1 MTSDGQRP
9 DTDDYDLLT
18 FGEVAARLAEE
29 LAAQTAELEAL
40 RRQRASDPEQIH
52 RLEQRIDRLK
62 EGAARYRQEQHTSSV
77 FARRFGAVLSA
88 PPESQSDRPPWR

>member
-29 LAAQTAELEAL
+29 LAAQTKELETM
-40 RRQRASDPEQIH
+40 REQPDSDPERIR
-52 RLEQRIDRLK
+52 RLEQRIDGLQA
-62 EGAARYRQEQHTSSV
+62 GAERYRQEERSSGV
-77 FARRFGAVLSA
+77 FARRFGAALSTPA
-88 PPESQSDRPPWR
+88 ESQSDRPPWR